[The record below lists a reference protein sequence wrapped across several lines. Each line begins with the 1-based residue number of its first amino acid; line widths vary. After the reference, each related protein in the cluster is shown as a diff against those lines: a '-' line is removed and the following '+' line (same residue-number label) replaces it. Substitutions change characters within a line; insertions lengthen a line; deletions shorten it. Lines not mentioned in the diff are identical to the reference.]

1 MNKAAE
7 SEHKI
12 KGKDITVKK
21 ADVKQGK
28 IYVGKLP
35 ASGVDEEDVEN
46 HFSQFGD
53 VAEVIRPIDKM
64 KDNKPKNFCFDTFEK
79 ERVAKQMIEEGSC
92 TINCSKMMIKSVTP
106 NPRDPSARGGMGG
119 GMRGRGGRGGNFG
132 GSPWMNQGGGGY
144 GGGGWGGGYG
154 GGAWG
159 GDGGYGGGQGG
170 FNNGGNWG
178 GNQGG
183 YGGQMGGGFGGGQGG
198 FGGNNGNFRGG
209 MGGQGGGWSNGGG
222 KMRGGR
228 GGGGG
233 KFIQTCS
240 NL

>member
-106 NPRDPSARGGMGG
+106 NPRDPSSRGGI
-119 GMRGRGGRGGNFG
+119 
-132 GSPWMNQGGGGY
+132 
-144 GGGGWGGGYG
+144 GWGNERKRR
-154 GGAWG
+154 
-159 GDGGYGGGQGG
+159 QG
-170 FNNGGNWG
+170 WK
-178 GNQGG
+178 
-183 YGGQMGGGFGGGQGG
+183 
-198 FGGNNGNFRGG
+198 FRWKSLDEP
-209 MGGQGGGWSNGGG
+209 GWRRLWRWWLGWRLWRWSLGWRWWLW
-222 KMRGGR
+222 RGSR
-228 GGGGG
+228 R
-233 KFIQTCS
+233 
-240 NL
+240 L